1 MSASVLYDE
10 PGPRARRI
18 SRILSVVLGVGFA
31 ALIGGGVY
39 QLWLGGAFYADR
51 WDIFQDPQYWIG
63 QRGLLVGLRNTLT
76 TAAIA
81 SVLAVIIGL
90 LFALGRSARTR
101 WVRIPVT
108 IVLEF
113 FRGMPVLLM
122 ILFVLLAFRFGPI
135 EAVIAALAVYNGAI
149 IGEAIRTGVAAL
161 PKGQRESGL
170 AIGLSP
176 LRTFALVELP
186 QGVRIMLPVIIAQLV
201 VLLKDTALGY
211 IVSAPELITIGRDL
225 AEFYGA
231 GQYALSTTLVLL
243 GIYLALNLSLT
254 WIAHRVAKWSSKP
267 RTKGKRI
274 DGTPTTGIPVSTRAI
289 REQRQ
294 QPGQNPSADITRLP
308 DAGSGSSGG
317 S

>member
-1 MSASVLYDE
+1 MSASVLYDQ
-10 PGPRARRI
+10 PGPRARRL
-18 SRILSVVLGVGFA
+18 SRILSIVFAVAFA
-31 ALIGGGVY
+31 ALIAGGVY

-51 WDIFQDPQYWIG
+51 WDIFFNAEYWTAR
-63 QRGLLVGLRNTLT
+63 RGLLLGLRNTLM

-81 SVLAVIIGL
+81 SVLAIIIGIA
-90 LFALGRSARTR
+90 FAIGRSARSR

-108 IVLEF
+108 ILLEF

-122 ILFVLLAFRFGPI
+122 ILFVLLAMRFGPI
-135 EAVIAALAVYNGAI
+135 ESVIAALAVYNGAI

-176 LRTFALVELP
+176 MRTLALIELP
-186 QGVRIMLPVIIAQLV
+186 QGIRIMLPVIIAQLV

-231 GQYALSTTLVLL
+231 GQYALSTTFVLL

-254 WIAHRVAKWSSKP
+254 WLAHRVSRWSARP
-267 RTKGKRI
+267 RTRGKRP
-274 DGTPTTGIPVSTRAI
+274 DGTPTTGIPLSTRAI
-289 REQRQ
+289 RQ
-294 QPGQNPSADITRLP
+294 QLQTPGPGGTT
-308 DAGSGSSGG
+308 DAT
-317 S
+317 

>member
-10 PGPRARRI
+10 PGPRARRL
-18 SRILSVVLGVGFA
+18 SRILSIVFA
-31 ALIGGGVY
+31 AAFLAGLGWAIY

-51 WDIFQDPQYWIG
+51 WDIFFQPDYWTER
-63 QRGLLVGLRNTLT
+63 RGLLLGLRNTLT

-81 SVLAVIIGL
+81 SVLAIIIGL
-90 LFALGRSARTR
+90 LFAIGRSARSR

-122 ILFVLLAFRFGPI
+122 ILFVLLAMRFGPI
-135 EAVIAALAVYNGAI
+135 ESVIAALAVYNGAI

-176 LRTFALVELP
+176 LRTLALIELP
-186 QGVRIMLPVIIAQLV
+186 QGIRIMLPVIIAQLV

-225 AEFYGA
+225 AEYYGA
-231 GQYALSTTLVLL
+231 GQYALSTTFVLL
-243 GIYLALNLSLT
+243 GIYLAINLSLT
-254 WIAHRVAKWSSKP
+254 WLAHRTAAWASRP
-267 RTKGKRI
+267 RTKGKRP
-274 DGTPTTGIPVSTRAI
+274 DGTPTRSIPVSTRAI
-289 REQRQ
+289 RQQRQ
-294 QPGQNPSADITRLP
+294 TPGQDPSADITRLP
-308 DAGSGSSGG
+308 GAGSGSSGG
-317 S
+317 I

>member
-10 PGPRARRI
+10 PGPKARRF
-18 SRILSVVLGVGFA
+18 SRMLSIVFAVVFA
-31 ALIGGGVY
+31 AVIGWAVY
-39 QLWLGGAFYADR
+39 QLWLGGTFYADR
-51 WDIFQDPQYWIG
+51 WDIFLEPAYWTG
-63 QRGLLVGLRNTLT
+63 ARGLLFGLQTTLI

-81 SVLAVIIGL
+81 SVGAIALGLVFAV
-90 LFALGRSARTR
+90 GRSARSR

-122 ILFVLLAFRFGPI
+122 ILFVLLAMRLGPMI
-135 EAVIAALAVYNGAI
+135 SVIIALIVYNGAI

-176 LRTFALVELP
+176 LRTLALIELP
-186 QGVRIMLPVIIAQLV
+186 QAIRIMLPVIIAQLV

-211 IVSAPELITIGRDL
+211 IVSSPELITIGRDL

-231 GQYALSTTLVLL
+231 GQYALSTTFVLL
-243 GIYLALNLSLT
+243 AIYLALNLSLT
-254 WIAHRVAKWSSKP
+254 WLAHRTAAWASRP
-267 RTKGKRI
+267 RTKGKRP
-274 DGTPTTGIPVSTRAI
+274 DGTPTTSIPVSTRAI
-289 REQRQ
+289 RQQRQ
-294 QPGQNPSADITRLP
+294 QPDQDPTDLT
-308 DAGSGSSGG
+308 
-317 S
+317 